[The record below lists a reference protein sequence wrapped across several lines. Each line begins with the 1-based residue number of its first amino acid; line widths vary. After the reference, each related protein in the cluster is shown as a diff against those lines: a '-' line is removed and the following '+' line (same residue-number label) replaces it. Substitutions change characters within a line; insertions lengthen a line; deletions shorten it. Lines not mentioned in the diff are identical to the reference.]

1 MSISSASFT
10 VPGEIIG
17 VAVGAL
23 RIEPR
28 YQRPLD
34 SRRVRHMAEHLD
46 ASQLGVIE
54 VHRRPDSS
62 LVVLD
67 GQHRARAVLDSRGP
81 DAVVMAH
88 VVEGLTVAQ
97 EAERFLALNRER
109 VALTGYALWRA
120 RLAAG
125 DPVVGEVEVV
135 VKEAGLRTG
144 QDEQDGVIRA
154 VSALEAVLKAH
165 GPDVLRDTLALVV
178 AAFGRGSEAFRGDVL
193 RGVAVV
199 LDVYGDAGSLSAGLD
214 NDLLARKLNTVTA
227 TQLVARAQA
236 ARAVQSGTLTRLI
249 AQSVVTLYNKNRR
262 EHRLPDLPIRVRTAG
277 RSVARRRNGV
287 PAPTVPLEA
296 EQATI
301 PVGDGLTA

>member
-81 DAVVMAH
+81 EAVVMAH

-109 VALTGYALWRA
+109 VASPAT
-120 RLAAG
+120 
-125 DPVVGEVEVV
+125 PCGE
-135 VKEAGLRTG
+135 
-144 QDEQDGVIRA
+144 
-154 VSALEAVLKAH
+154 
-165 GPDVLRDTLALVV
+165 
-178 AAFGRGSEAFRGDVL
+178 RGSPPAT
-193 RGVAVV
+193 
-199 LDVYGDAGSLSAGLD
+199 LSWV
-214 NDLLARKLNTVTA
+214 RS
-227 TQLVARAQA
+227 RWW
-236 ARAVQSGTLTRLI
+236 S
-249 AQSVVTLYNKNRR
+249 RR
-262 EHRLPDLPIRVRTAG
+262 RDFAPGRTNRTA
-277 RSVARRRNGV
+277 
-287 PAPTVPLEA
+287 
-296 EQATI
+296 
-301 PVGDGLTA
+301 